1 MKQRAGVEKNYV
13 KPSDSMTFE
22 ASSFTA
28 REREGELLKSDAE
41 IFCYCGVEKNYGQC
55 QR

>member
-1 MKQRAGVEKNYV
+1 
-13 KPSDSMTFE
+13 MT
-22 ASSFTA
+22 

-41 IFCYCGVEKNYGQC
+41 IFCYGGAEKNYGQC